1 MKMYTSMS
9 GTIECT
15 RVVMYTDDPNFVA
28 IKFYQ
33 GQHDYPLTVY
43 ASASDEKTFEFFTGI
58 EAKDVTILL
67 EETDAPTDTTK
78 SA

>member
-1 MKMYTSMS
+1 MYTSMS

-15 RVVMYTDDPNFVA
+15 RVVMYTDDPDFVA

-33 GQHDYPLTVY
+33 GKHDCPLTVY
-43 ASASDEKTFEFFTGI
+43 ASVSDGKKFEFFTGI

-67 EETDAPTDTTK
+67 EETDAETD
-78 SA
+78 SAE

>member
-1 MKMYTSMS
+1 MYTSMS

-33 GQHDYPLTVY
+33 GNHTCPLTVY
-43 ASASDEKTFEFFTGI
+43 ASAQDGKTFEFFTGI

-67 EETDAPTDTTK
+67 EETDAETD
-78 SA
+78 SAK

>member
-1 MKMYTSMS
+1 MYTSMS

-33 GQHDYPLTVY
+33 GNHTCPLTVY
-43 ASASDEKTFEFFTGI
+43 ASAQDGKTFEFFTGI

-67 EETDAPTDTTK
+67 EEADAK
-78 SA
+78 ANSAE

>member
-1 MKMYTSMS
+1 MYTSMS

-15 RVVMYTDDPNFVA
+15 RVVILTDDPDFVA

-33 GQHDYPLTVY
+33 GQHDCPLTVY
-43 ASASDEKTFEFFTGI
+43 ASASDGKTFEFFTGI

-67 EETDAPTDTTK
+67 EETNAKADT
-78 SA
+78 SE

>member
-33 GQHDYPLTVY
+33 GQHDCPLTVY

-67 EETDAPTDTTK
+67 EEIDAPTDTTK
-78 SA
+78 ST